1 MEKENYINKKQKREK
16 TFPDKLNHII
26 KNIVVVIIWISIFGK
41 ILFIFY
47 TLSWLQMT
55 YFAKHA
61 DLEA

>member
-16 TFPDKLNHII
+16 TFPDKLNRII

-47 TLSWLQMT
+47 TVRWLQIT

>member
-1 MEKENYINKKQKREK
+1 M
-16 TFPDKLNHII
+16 NHII

-47 TLSWLQMT
+47 TVSWLQMT